1 VSQWGCRF
9 SDANLTD
16 TGKAVRYLCFLAV
29 LLMLPVTAT
38 AQQRRSSGERGT
50 AARQSEQSDERREK
64 ADNRRSERGD
74 ERRATSN
81 GQNSFLAPIGL
92 PPAIPNNRM
101 PSWEQNRTPAWEQK
115 QTPWWE
121 RQSQPS
127 WERQQVHQPSWARDL
142 KEAQDR
148 RLGRPTPRSR
158 RNQPAIVYVLPSYGY
173 FPTNPIY
180 GYGVSSST
188 TYVTPTPAD
197 IVTMYPPAE
206 PPAAEITTGFLRLEV
221 EPRGLLQV
229 FVDGLFVGSLA
240 DLGSEIELRLGARR
254 IELRAPG
261 YRTLTFNTEI
271 VPDRTIV
278 YRGALEPVSN
288 APAASAAPSLAAPS
302 AASPAP
308 AAPGVVAPSAPPASR
323 TIYVIRGC
331 YMGNVAPKAAD
342 LKPGCDLSTLQK
354 IEP

>member
-1 VSQWGCRF
+1 
-9 SDANLTD
+9 
-16 TGKAVRYLCFLAV
+16 VRYLSLLAV

-38 AQQRRSSGERGT
+38 AQQRASWAARAAERSDDRQSDQSQERKGDRGQDRRADRGEERRSSSNDQRSN
-50 AARQSEQSDERREK
+50 AAQQRQ
-64 ADNRRSERGD
+64 
-74 ERRATSN
+74 
-81 GQNSFLAPIGL
+81 QNLSLPSIGL
-92 PPAIPNNRM
+92 PPAMTNNKN
-101 PSWEQNRTPAWEQK
+101 PWWEQQQA
-115 QTPWWE
+115 PWWE
-121 RQSQPS
+121 RQGQPS
-127 WERQQVHQPSWARDL
+127 WERQQVHQPSWARDI

-148 RLGRPTPRSR
+148 RLGKTTGRPR
-158 RNQPAIVYVLPSYGY
+158 RNNQPAVIYVLPSYGY
-173 FPTNPIY
+173 FPTNPLY

-188 TYVTPTPAD
+188 TYVTPPPSD
-197 IVTMYPPAE
+197 IVTMYPPAAE
-206 PPAAEITTGFLRLEV
+206 PPPAEITTGFLRLEV

-229 FVDGLFVGSLA
+229 FVDGLYIGTLA
-240 DLGSEIELRLGARR
+240 DLGDEIELRLGARR

-278 YRGALEPVSN
+278 YRGALEPMNN
-288 APAASAAPSLAAPS
+288 AAAGAAAPSPAAPS
-302 AASPAP
+302 AAFPAS
-308 AAPGVVAPSAPPASR
+308 AQPGVVAPSAPPAAR